1 MADKINFNAIKKG
14 MEAAQSD
21 TTPFLIPGDEPTV
34 VGDANKTQINAH
46 DFEITFR
53 IPQKMEDGSIKQ
65 VKQKKEYK
73 GVYITPRMDSVVQ
86 RLVTQMMP
94 YMYEIGQDGNLR
106 PYTPEEFEKVS
117 KDFDQELTDIMYET
131 VGTVLRID
139 KMLWDFMMPDS
150 VEAAVMKLIIQ
161 IPELINEADSFFASS
176 SSTR

>member
-1 MADKINFNAIKKG
+1 MATINYEEMKAGI
-14 MEAAQSD
+14 EAAQTD

-53 IPQKMEDGSIKQ
+53 IPQKMEDGSIRQIKQ
-65 VKQKKEYK
+65 TKEYK
-73 GVYITPRMDSVVQ
+73 GVYITPRMDAVVQ
-86 RLVTQMMP
+86 KLVTQMMP
-94 YMYEIGQDGNLR
+94 YLYEIGEDGTLR
-106 PYTPEEFEKVS
+106 PYSAEEFERVS
-117 KDFDQELTDIMYET
+117 ANFDKEMTDIMYET

-139 KMLWDFMMPDS
+139 KLLWDFMMPDS

-161 IPELINEADSFFASS
+161 IPELVNEADSFFASS